1 MSLILKGIDMPRNCF
16 ECKFG
21 MYDYS
26 GLAQDL
32 AERKKLHKFEC
43 VITGKSVTSTK
54 RNRFCPLI
62 QIPKGH
68 GRLIDGGEL
77 NKSVHTWNPAYTYGR
92 SAFTREIEN
101 APTILEAE
109 EE

>member
-1 MSLILKGIDMPRNCF
+1 MSLILKGIDMP
-16 ECKFG
+16 KG
-21 MYDYS
+21 TD
-26 GLAQDL
+26 GLSITFHSQDGVMEMHIL
-32 AERKKLHKFEC
+32 D
-43 VITGKSVTSTK
+43 VTQA
-54 RNRFCPLI
+54 I

-92 SAFTREIEN
+92 SAFTRAIDN

-109 EE
+109 E